1 MQLQLRNGLLKLS
14 GLSEDAKM
22 NEEAAAAS
30 NNMGVSTK
38 GAPMKPQPLSRN
50 GEAKPKRGRGRGR
63 GSRGGRGGRGG
74 GRGRPKVVQPPVP
87 VYQNEVFDVEDEFFS
102 EADPEFD
109 QRDPDTKSLDSL
121 DQANSYVEDEVIVED
136 TIEEKKRAFK
146 VIGESASSGSSTP
159 TGSSPMG
166 SRTSSPR
173 GIVRGRGGRG
183 RGRPP
188 KKNLNG
194 LLKSNG
200 IVSKVS
206 KVTRGKS
213 LDNEDN
219 EHGALKNLLAQ
230 QISVSNGELSSL
242 EGSPMM
248 SPKVLISNMT
258 NELNSLED
266 TKAEIQKRLDSF
278 EHIKE
283 NVFLCAR

>member
-1 MQLQLRNGLLKLS
+1 
-14 GLSEDAKM
+14 
-22 NEEAAAAS
+22 
-30 NNMGVSTK
+30 
-38 GAPMKPQPLSRN
+38 MKPQPLSLN

-102 EADPEFD
+102 EVDPDFE

-121 DQANSYVEDEVIVED
+121 DQANSYVEDEVDPVED
-136 TIEEKKRAFK
+136 TIEDKKRALVK

-173 GIVRGRGGRG
+173 GVVRGRGGRG

-194 LLKSNG
+194 LLKLNG
-200 IVSKVS
+200 NVS
-206 KVTRGKS
+206 KVTKLRGKS
-213 LDNEDN
+213 LDEEN
-219 EHGALKNLLAQ
+219 EHGALVKQLAQ
-230 QISVSNGELSSL
+230 EIKVSNGDLTGL

-248 SPKVLISNMT
+248 SPKVLLSNMT
-258 NELNSLED
+258 NDLNSLED

-278 EHIKE
+278 EHIRE